1 MTMLSPANTSK
12 KAPKLSHPNDN
23 FDAAKAKEIR
33 ERSPFDTRNILDKYK
48 GLSNEEIYN
57 ARQTGGLVAI
67 LTNKVRDF
75 NLGSVIRSACQ
86 LGVDHV
92 VITDSKK
99 YDRRG
104 TVGASHYMDI
114 DFELDTMDAL
124 RKYRNM
130 GYRIVAA
137 EYDERYDMSSLYEYT
152 WNYKTA
158 IIFGEE
164 GVTLP
169 DEVLNF
175 VDDIVMVPMYGVL
188 RSLNVASTATVMFS
202 HYCSQHM

>member
-1 MTMLSPANTSK
+1 MI
-12 KAPKLSHPNDN
+12 APKKTRQVGHPNDN
-23 FDAAKAKEIR
+23 FDAEKAKKIR
-33 ERSPFDTRNILDKYK
+33 EQSPFDKRNVLDKYK
-48 GLSNEEIYN
+48 GMSNQEIYD
-57 ARQTGGLVAI
+57 AREKGELVAI

-86 LGVDHV
+86 LGVNHV

-124 RKYRNM
+124 KKYKDM

-137 EYDERYDMSSLYEYT
+137 EYDERYDMKSLYDYN
-152 WNYKTA
+152 WDYKTA

-169 DEVLNF
+169 EEVLDF

-202 HYCSQHM
+202 HYCSQHL